1 VIQCGLKTTTKKVNQ
16 TGTSCLFTIF
26 FSTASAV
33 TRHLA
38 TTTPLLLLASNLMEF
53 QFHEKTKFDLKK
65 F

>member
-1 VIQCGLKTTTKKVNQ
+1 MRFKNNNKKSKPNRYQ
-16 TGTSCLFTIF
+16 LFVYDF
-26 FSTASAV
+26 FSTASTV

>member
-38 TTTPLLLLASNLMEF
+38 TTITPRI
-53 QFHEKTKFDLKK
+53 KFDGISVSRKNK
-65 F
+65 I